1 MVGGAVAVAVSLP
14 RPNVARVLEI
24 GGQADHA
31 GIQPPPPLLQTFHIS
46 VSYRH
51 SFFDLVVNSIHTKQT
66 LFIPSNFR
74 AINLSGP
81 VIFCVGADKRVL
93 PQNKLEKKN
102 PVVSITLKFCVNV
115 AKCLFLM
122 F

>member
-1 MVGGAVAVAVSLP
+1 MRDEVSIRLLLTSSFIFFQKKLMAWHEIMP
-14 RPNVARVLEI
+14 QLTDTPINVTIIVVS
-24 GGQADHA
+24 HSYA
-31 GIQPPPPLLQTFHIS
+31 GTMFTLCLCIF
-46 VSYRH
+46 
-51 SFFDLVVNSIHTKQT
+51 SILT

-74 AINLSGP
+74 GINLSGLSN
-81 VIFCVGADKRVL
+81 FQCWVL

-102 PVVSITLKFCVNV
+102 PVVSITFKFCVNV